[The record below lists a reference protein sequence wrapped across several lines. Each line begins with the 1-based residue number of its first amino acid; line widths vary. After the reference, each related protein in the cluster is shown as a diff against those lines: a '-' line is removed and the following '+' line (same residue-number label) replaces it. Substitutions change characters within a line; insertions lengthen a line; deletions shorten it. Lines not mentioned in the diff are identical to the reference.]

1 MFASR
6 SSCAHACTLRDVV
19 GACGHNPDALETHS
33 CPGNANQ
40 KFQSWK
46 ISSSRCIHGGQ
57 PDFCFPW
64 DACSAGSHPQARMK
78 TTTFDVTNLVYH
90 SALLIKI
97 DTGSVVVV
105 CLGFWA
111 VLLSNYHKDWTKAGH
126 RCNAFC

>member
-1 MFASR
+1 M
-6 SSCAHACTLRDVV
+6 V
-19 GACGHNPDALETHS
+19 GSLIFVSLGMPVQL
-33 CPGNANQ
+33 
-40 KFQSWK
+40 
-46 ISSSRCIHGGQ
+46 
-57 PDFCFPW
+57 
-64 DACSAGSHPQARMK
+64 GSHPQARMK

-90 SALLIKI
+90 RALLIKI